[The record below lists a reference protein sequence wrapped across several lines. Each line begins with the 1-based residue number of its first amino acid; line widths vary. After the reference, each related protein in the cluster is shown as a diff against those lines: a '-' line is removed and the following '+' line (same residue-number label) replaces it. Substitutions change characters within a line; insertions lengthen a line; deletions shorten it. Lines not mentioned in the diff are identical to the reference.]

1 MWFGSAIRHDMA
13 LPIARKLEVLL
24 TLLYL
29 FQEAK
34 KANGFLFDNAT
45 AKELWITVKHAL
57 EVYANNRKFTQMRKN
72 AMNRDCGWARA
83 AEQYIEVYKWAKE
96 CS

>member
-1 MWFGSAIRHDMA
+1 MA
-13 LPIARKLEVLL
+13 HQSPEKLEVLL

-34 KANGFLFDNAT
+34 KSQWFFLFDNAT
-45 AKELWITVKHAL
+45 AKELWITVKQAL